1 MAKKNLSS
9 LMTGILGSEPVSH
22 HSEEQTA
29 APVSQESKPRRG
41 RPTSTPVGAND
52 VRTTFI
58 FDRAMLNQLRY
69 ISLVE
74 KKTLKEIVGELI
86 DGYVARWEKSHGEI
100 PGAVKNQ

>member
-22 HSEEQTA
+22 HNEEQAPT
-29 APVSQESKPRRG
+29 PVSQESKPRRG
-41 RPTSTPVGAND
+41 RPTSTPAGAND

-58 FDRAMLNQLRY
+58 FDKAMLNQLRY

-86 DGYVARWEKSHGEI
+86 DGYVARWEKSNGEI
-100 PGAVKNQ
+100 PEAIKKQ